1 LNTYTPLLNCKVF
14 NRNIQACLSI
24 KLRLLFIWILISVFS
39 FLFSALS
46 AQQTTSVLQF
56 KIHKN
61 EALSN
66 AIRRLNEKWNL
77 LIAFESSVTDMVSE
91 AEVELRAYTTDEL
104 IHKICCIYKLDCK
117 KSADKEYLFRYHIHL
132 KDERKILINVFDGHT
147 KSPVEDVS
155 VWDEK
160 SNIYYFTD
168 TFGDVVVSVNP
179 NERKAAFKL
188 KKLDFVENELQIN
201 PEAGFYAI
209 RIESSPVQ
217 ISEVKVQSFR
227 PSIVTSGPQ
236 QSFRSNIGG
245 LDAMSVSSVFG
256 RDVLRTAQLYSG
268 VNAINDASASLK
280 IRGGATEATLLLLD
294 GMPIYK
300 ADHFY
305 GILSAVNGYFI
316 SDYSLY
322 KNNIPVQ
329 YGGKTSGLLD
339 ISSGKIPEKAGAVA
353 DINSL
358 YSSVKADIPIGSDAG
373 ISVAGRIT
381 YMDLAASNLNNLATR
396 QNIPTEIRPV
406 SNLITVRP
414 DFDFYDLNAKM
425 YLNTGNHRFFISGF
439 RSRDTFTDSRRL
451 NFRTPLFDANEEVFR
466 QTNMWANNAATLQHA
481 YSGTKHSFQTRIWYS
496 GYDNSN
502 LIGGL
507 FRNQRNNVITVDTIS
522 LNNKNSIADLGA
534 SFTFSNTKSGFM
546 IGGEAIAHTNEVFLE
561 NGSRTILEINN
572 TGSQFSLFAEQKV
585 MSENEKSV
593 FIPALRI
600 SWLPAFQTAYLL
612 PQLNYS
618 YRAESGL
625 SFKSAVGRHMQYIRL
640 LEHENNLGQSQQF
653 FALSNQ
659 GSIPVGL
666 SRNTMVGINFVKNDL
681 RFDLEIYYKKLDGS
695 VTHATV
701 APGLRPPQQPAGF
714 ADYKIFSGE
723 GRSYG
728 TDFSVIFEKKA
739 YFGMISYSLSKAENK
754 FTEIFRNQYFP
765 SSEDSR
771 HQLKLVNTLRL
782 GKWDFSA
789 NYITASGRPY
799 IDLSSLTNTVDRSR
813 IVITDYIKN
822 LDAYHRLDAGL
833 AFNFKWAGIKSKA
846 GISIFNLTN
855 HRNARYRQFVYRL
868 PGINNVPNNTVLGS
882 EVIQLERTFNFNFT
896 ISI

>member
-1 LNTYTPLLNCKVF
+1 MNTYTYLLNRYKF
-14 NRNIQACLSI
+14 GRIIQTCLSI
-24 KLRLLFIWILISVFS
+24 KVRPLFFWVLLSVF
-39 FLFSALS
+39 FFCFTGLS
-46 AQQTTSVLQF
+46 AQQTSVLHQF
-56 KIHKN
+56 KIHQN
-61 EALSN
+61 ESLSK

-77 LIAFESSVTDMVSE
+77 LIAFESSGTDVLSE
-91 AEVELRAYTTDEL
+91 AEVELSANSTDDL
-104 IHKICCIYKLDCK
+104 ILKICCIYQLDCK
-117 KSADKEYLFRYHIHL
+117 KSAENEYLFRHHKLL
-132 KDERKILINVFDGHT
+132 KKDRKILIRVFDWHT
-147 KSPVEDVS
+147 KLPVEDVS

-168 TFGDVVVSVNP
+168 TFGDAVVSVNP
-179 NERKAAFKL
+179 NERTTRFKL

-209 RIESSPVQ
+209 RIESSPLQ

-245 LDAMSVSSVFG
+245 LDAMSVSSIFG

-305 GILSAVNGYFI
+305 GILSAVNGYYI

-339 ISSGKIPEKAGAVA
+339 ISSGKIHEKGSVVA

-358 YSSVKADIPIGSDAG
+358 YSSMKADLPIGSDAG

-381 YMDLAASNLNNLATR
+381 YMDLATSNLNNLATR

-425 YLNTGNHRFFISGF
+425 FLNKGNHRFFISGF

-466 QTNMWANNAATLQHA
+466 QTNMWSNNAATLQHTFD
-481 YSGTKHSFQTRIWYS
+481 GTKHTFQTRIWYS

-507 FRNQRNNVITVDTIS
+507 FRNQRNNMITVDTIS

-534 SFTFSNTKSGFM
+534 AFVFNNKKSGFM
-546 IGGEAIAHTNEVFLE
+546 SGGEAITHTNEVFLE

-572 TGSQFSLFAEQKV
+572 PGSQFSLFAEQKV
-585 MSENEKSV
+585 ISDDEKSV

-612 PQLNYS
+612 PQLNYT
-618 YRAESGL
+618 YRTKSGL
-625 SFKSAVGRHMQYIRL
+625 SFKSAIGRHMQYIRL

-666 SRNTMVGINFVKNDL
+666 SWNTMSGINFVKNDL
-681 RFDLEIYYKKLDGS
+681 RFDLEVYYKKLDGA

-723 GRSYG
+723 ARSYG
-728 TDFSVIFEKKA
+728 ADFSVIFEQKV
-739 YFGMISYSLSKAENK
+739 YFGMISYSLSKAENR
-754 FTEIFRNQYFP
+754 FAEIFRNQYFP

-782 GKWDFSA
+782 GKWDLSA

-822 LDAYHRLDAGL
+822 LDAYHRLDAGF
-833 AFNFKWAGIKSKA
+833 AYNFNWFGIKSKA
-846 GISIFNLTN
+846 GISVFNLTN
-855 HRNARYRQFVYRL
+855 NRNARYRQFVYRL
-868 PGINNVPNNTVLGS
+868 PALNNSPNNTVLGS
-882 EVIQLERTFNFNFT
+882 EVIQLERTFNFNFS